1 MDMMMKRSDCIQ
13 FFKDKSYPIPVKSS
27 CVFCPYHSDSYWLEM
42 KKENSKE
49 GKTAIKV
56 DGAIRDSSQRGK
68 RDKLYLHR
76 SLKPLN
82 EVYFQENQL
91 DMFENEC
98 EGHCGL

>member
-1 MDMMMKRSDCIQ
+1 MQRSDCIQ
-13 FFKDKSYPIPVKSS
+13 FFKDNNFPIPVKSS

-49 GKTAIKV
+49 WKTAIKV
-56 DGAIRDSSQRGK
+56 DGAIRDSSQRGV

-91 DMFENEC
+91 DMFDNEC